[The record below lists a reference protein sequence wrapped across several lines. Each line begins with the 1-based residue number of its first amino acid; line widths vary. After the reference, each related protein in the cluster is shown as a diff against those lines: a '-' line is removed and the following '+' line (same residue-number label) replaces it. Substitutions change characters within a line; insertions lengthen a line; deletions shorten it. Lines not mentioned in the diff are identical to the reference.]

1 MKSTS
6 RFTKI
11 AVASGLVVASG
22 AAVLGI
28 TGFAS
33 AQVAQR
39 SAAVVA
45 VAEPSGS
52 ATKTDPAASA
62 AGNTSAAA
70 APTVESEDHKG
81 PGKGAEAVAT
91 ALGITVEE
99 LKTELSSGK
108 SIADVAKAKNVDIA
122 KVISA
127 MTAQMK
133 AHLDEE
139 VASGEHTQVEAD
151 AKLAEFTARATKM
164 VNKAGGPQAGHKGR
178 GHGPRGGREGAP
190 AGMPGAQNTSARA

>member
-22 AAVLGI
+22 AAVLGL

-52 ATKTDPAASA
+52 ATKTDPAAPA

-70 APTVESEDHKG
+70 APTVESEDHPG
-81 PGKGAEAVAT
+81 PGSR
-91 ALGITVEE
+91 L
-99 LKTELSSGK
+99 
-108 SIADVAKAKNVDIA
+108 
-122 KVISA
+122 
-127 MTAQMK
+127 QMLRK
-133 AHLDEE
+133 QRTL
-139 VASGEHTQVEAD
+139 
-151 AKLAEFTARATKM
+151 
-164 VNKAGGPQAGHKGR
+164 
-178 GHGPRGGREGAP
+178 
-190 AGMPGAQNTSARA
+190 TSRK